1 MFGLRASKNR
11 LEKGTRSSISQCTQP
26 ALILS
31 WPVPACIGHRY
42 VALGLA
48 SRVLQR
54 PVVWDGAL
62 TITENSQKLPFRQ
75 PIAVRHQQLDTQATA
90 QALRLKS
97 RACIEARSAPVG
109 LATWRSRARILP
121 ALHVTTQQT
130 AGCRPSKLM
139 HSTA

>member
-1 MFGLRASKNR
+1 MDVTSAFTYAHVMASSETVPSGQIVALGLHMFGLRASKNR

-42 VALGLA
+42 VALSLA

-90 QALRLKS
+90 
-97 RACIEARSAPVG
+97 
-109 LATWRSRARILP
+109 
-121 ALHVTTQQT
+121 
-130 AGCRPSKLM
+130 
-139 HSTA
+139 